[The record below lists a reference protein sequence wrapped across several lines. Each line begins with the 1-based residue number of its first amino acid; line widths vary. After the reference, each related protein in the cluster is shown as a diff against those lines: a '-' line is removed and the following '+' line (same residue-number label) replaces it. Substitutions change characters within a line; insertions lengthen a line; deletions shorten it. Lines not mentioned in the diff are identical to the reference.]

1 MARKKVAK
9 RVKQPSLAQELQAL
23 KISSNLMAQEMTTL
37 KPMLR
42 EQAMHLSTIQS
53 TINNLRNEIENNPDL
68 IERRESSIDPEQ
80 LNQLYAG
87 VNKIAAYAA
96 AMDETKKTMINLTS
110 GRIGTLTE
118 QLSHMRV
125 RLRRLES
132 NGREG
137 PVSVGD
143 VIHD

>member
-1 MARKKVAK
+1 MARKKITK
-9 RVKQPSLAQELQAL
+9 RVKPPSLAQELQAL

-68 IERRESSIDPEQ
+68 IERRESSINPEQ
-80 LNQLYAG
+80 LTQLYAG

-96 AMDETKKTMINLTS
+96 AMDETKKTMIKLTS
-110 GRIGTLTE
+110 KRIRKLDARVAH
-118 QLSHMRV
+118 LRV
-125 RLRRLES
+125 RLKRLE
-132 NGREG
+132 G
-137 PVSVGD
+137 
-143 VIHD
+143 

>member
-1 MARKKVAK
+1 MARKKITK
-9 RVKQPSLAQELQAL
+9 RVKPPSFAQELQAL
-23 KISSNLMAQEMTTL
+23 NISTNLMGQEMATL

-68 IERRESSIDPEQ
+68 IERRESSINPEQ

-96 AMDETKKTMINLTS
+96 AMDETKKTMIKITS
-110 GRIGTLTE
+110 KRIRKLDARVAH
-118 QLSHMRV
+118 LRV
-125 RLRRLES
+125 RLKRLE
-132 NGREG
+132 G
-137 PVSVGD
+137 
-143 VIHD
+143 

>member
-1 MARKKVAK
+1 MARKKIAK
-9 RVKQPSLAQELQAL
+9 RVKQPSLAEELQAL
-23 KISSNLMAQEMTTL
+23 KISTNLMAQEMTTL

-96 AMDETKKTMINLTS
+96 AMDETKKTMIKLTS
-110 GRIGTLTE
+110 KRINRLDARVTKL
-118 QLSHMRV
+118 RV
-125 RLRRLES
+125 RLKRLTS
-132 NGREG
+132 
-137 PVSVGD
+137 
-143 VIHD
+143 